1 MAKTSDAQL
10 KANKNYREKNREKVR
25 ERSYFRIARMFIR
38 NCENKKDLKELNE
51 LINQKIKELE

>member
-38 NCENKKDLKELNE
+38 NCENEKDLKELNE